1 MESETLNQTPKG
13 DKSIQVNPIVFS
25 NPLYESI
32 QPKTVVRE
40 L

>member
-1 MESETLNQTPKG
+1 MESEILNQTPKG

-25 NPLYESI
+25 NLESI
-32 QPKTVVRE
+32 KPKTVVRE